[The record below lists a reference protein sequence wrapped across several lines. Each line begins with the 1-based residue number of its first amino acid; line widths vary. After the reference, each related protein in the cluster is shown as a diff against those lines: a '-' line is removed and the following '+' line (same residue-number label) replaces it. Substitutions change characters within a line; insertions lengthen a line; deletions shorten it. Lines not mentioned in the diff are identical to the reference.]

1 MPTIF
6 DYLQA
11 RKEASFEELPLN
23 RVDML
28 CLNELG
34 YIAFEKLL
42 PDSVDLSQ
50 PIQLASLLETY
61 DSSQLAYD
69 FMMTKE
75 RVELCQLIFSS
86 ERFKDLTLSHYVSDT
101 DLEFEKQFAAML
113 LTLPSIQHQQVIF
126 RGTDDSL
133 IGWKEDFKL
142 TYMREIPAHRSAIA
156 YLKEIFQ
163 EVNGDIVVSG
173 HSKGG
178 NLALYASSHIDSPLQ
193 DRIPLICL
201 FDSPGLQKE
210 ELATQGY
217 LAIKNKCWRMI
228 PRESIVGIMLYFDLV
243 PDVVDSQLAG
253 ISQHDVAQWQV
264 TMDGQFDIGHQQ
276 TELSLNLEKTFKEWT
291 DKLSNQ
297 ELKLIFDLLFDS
309 LMDNGIYSLNDFSLD
324 SLSRVFQALTTLN
337 GLDPQKKQVLN
348 KSLRLLI
355 SSYTSQLR
363 YPSLPDLPK
372 INFPNFFDRK

>member
-11 RKEASFEELPLN
+11 RKEASFEEMPLN

-156 YLKEIFQ
+156 YLKEILQ

-193 DRIPLICL
+193 DRIPLIYL

-210 ELATQGY
+210 ELVTQGY

-264 TMDGQFDIGHQQ
+264 TMDGQFDIGYQQ